1 MLTQV
6 EFADDL
12 QAWATTPE
20 EEIHGRNDAASVAS
34 EALER
39 LADLLG
45 EKTMLACSSAL
56 IFQGTNNKENW

>member
-1 MLTQV
+1 MMMTQV
-6 EFADDL
+6 PDVDDL
-12 QAWATTPE
+12 QAWATTAE

-39 LADLLG
+39 LADILG

-56 IFQGTNNKENW
+56 IY